1 MTDQPTQDA
10 IVSQRAKTLWEIL
23 DNHMFVDGIG
33 KRRLNGDALSL
44 IARFE
49 AEIEAATIE
58 RCEQLMH
65 VIDRDRYIVAHGV
78 NQIRAAIDGHSWLLE
93 GRGPYEWD
101 DDRYRDE
108 FGDAVKRIEAA
119 MEPLR
124 RVAWDKSDCTRI
136 TERVI
141 AAKEAAS
148 EMLKQPI
155 GPREMIATDIMPA
168 VCSECS
174 RNLKGQTS

>member
-1 MTDQPTQDA
+1 MTDQPKQDA
-10 IVSQRAKTLWEIL
+10 IVTQRDREVLEAI
-23 DNHMFVDGIG
+23 D
-33 KRRLNGDALSL
+33 DALGFL
-44 IARFE
+44 MDDERAILLDALATYR

-108 FGDAVKRIEAA
+108 FGDAVNRIEAA

>member
-58 RCEQLMH
+58 RCAGLVERLAS
-65 VIDRDRYIVAHGV
+65 D
-78 NQIRAAIDGHSWLLE
+78 
-93 GRGPYEWD
+93 PYQHD
-101 DDRYRDE
+101 
-108 FGDAVKRIEAA
+108 
-119 MEPLR
+119 L
-124 RVAWDKSDCTRI
+124 
-136 TERVI
+136 
-141 AAKEAAS
+141 
-148 EMLKQPI
+148 
-155 GPREMIATDIMPA
+155 ATDI
-168 VCSECS
+168 